1 MRATV
6 SEAYQPRLGRGRLLP
21 ALVPMR
27 LRVEPRNGS
36 LEVVMGGRGI
46 VAGGRCIIQTQDRS
60 LVRSP
65 SAGPAI
71 PANAPDTAMQPG
83 LRGFFHR
90 LSV

>member
-36 LEVVMGGRGI
+36 LEVVMGGKGI

-65 SAGPAI
+65 S
-71 PANAPDTAMQPG
+71 PG
-83 LRGFFHR
+83 RQFPPTLRTRPCNRDFAAF
-90 LSV
+90 STV